1 MMKIS
6 KSFLNDFVPVSD
18 LDFQDL
24 ADKMVFAGNE
34 YETIGK
40 ISEAS
45 NIVVGYV
52 KECVKHP
59 ESHKLSICQ
68 VDVGNEV
75 RQILC
80 GAPNVR
86 EGIYVAVALEGA
98 VLPNGI
104 TIKKAKLAGMDSNGM
119 ICSLGE
125 LGIESKYLSEEDK
138 AGIHVLGNDAKV
150 GENAI
155 HYLGYDDEVIDFEL
169 TANRGDML
177 SMIGMAYEVGAIYR
191 RKVTMPEVDVEMM
204 KENIL
209 DSYKLDVQTSL
220 CPLYSGKL
228 VRNVEIKESPRFIQT
243 RLMACGIRPIN
254 NVVDISNYVML
265 EYGQPLHFFDA
276 DALGNCV
283 VVRNANEN
291 EELVTLDG
299 NKRALSTSDLVIAN
313 DKEAVALA
321 GVMGGYSTEITEN
334 TKNIFIES
342 AIFDSGTIRTTAKKI
357 LRSEASSR
365 YEKGIDPSRTELALK
380 RACYL
385 LHKYANAEVVDGILK
400 YDTTSKEDKKISV
413 SLEKIQLVLGL
424 DLAASD
430 VTEVLEALGFGVS
443 VNNDMFEVSVPTR
456 RLDVNIP
463 EDIIEEV
470 GRIYGYEHIVGKLP
484 VVSVRKGGYSKKGVL
499 MKQIRNRFLGMGLQQ
514 VRTYSL
520 TNDNDSVRFVSK
532 ENKKIVLLDPMSED
546 KKVMRQSIIPS
557 LLQVLDYNNAR
568 NVNDVSIFEIG
579 SVYYETDTYVEETKL
594 SGLLYGNYMMNTW
607 SHVNVPV
614 DFYLLK
620 GMMENLL
627 DYLGLRGR
635 YHFVCD
641 QLLSDLH
648 PGCSCAV
655 QIDRDIVGYFGQVHP
670 SISKKKVFVFE
681 LSLDQIMTKK
691 VREIKYK
698 EISKYPVS
706 HKDLAFIVPKDM
718 MAETVKQVIQKAG
731 GRLLTDISVF
741 DVYEGENVGDN
752 EKSIAFALTFG
763 DMTRT
768 LTDEE
773 VTNIFNHIIQSV
785 ESKLNVKLRNQ

>member
-1 MMKIS
+1 
-6 KSFLNDFVPVSD
+6 
-18 LDFQDL
+18 
-24 ADKMVFAGNE
+24 
-34 YETIGK
+34 
-40 ISEAS
+40 
-45 NIVVGYV
+45 
-52 KECVKHP
+52 
-59 ESHKLSICQ
+59 
-68 VDVGNEV
+68 
-75 RQILC
+75 
-80 GAPNVR
+80 
-86 EGIYVAVALEGA
+86 
-98 VLPNGI
+98 
-104 TIKKAKLAGMDSNGM
+104 
-119 ICSLGE
+119 
-125 LGIESKYLSEEDK
+125 
-138 AGIHVLGNDAKV
+138 
-150 GENAI
+150 
-155 HYLGYDDEVIDFEL
+155 
-169 TANRGDML
+169 
-177 SMIGMAYEVGAIYR
+177 
-191 RKVTMPEVDVEMM
+191 
-204 KENIL
+204 
-209 DSYKLDVQTSL
+209 
-220 CPLYSGKL
+220 
-228 VRNVEIKESPRFIQT
+228 
-243 RLMACGIRPIN
+243 
-254 NVVDISNYVML
+254 
-265 EYGQPLHFFDA
+265 
-276 DALGNCV
+276 
-283 VVRNANEN
+283 
-291 EELVTLDG
+291 
-299 NKRALSTSDLVIAN
+299 
-313 DKEAVALA
+313 
-321 GVMGGYSTEITEN
+321 
-334 TKNIFIES
+334 
-342 AIFDSGTIRTTAKKI
+342 
-357 LRSEASSR
+357 
-365 YEKGIDPSRTELALK
+365 
-380 RACYL
+380 
-385 LHKYANAEVVDGILK
+385 
-400 YDTTSKEDKKISV
+400 
-413 SLEKIQLVLGL
+413 
-424 DLAASD
+424 
-430 VTEVLEALGFGVS
+430 
-443 VNNDMFEVSVPTR
+443 
-456 RLDVNIP
+456 
-463 EDIIEEV
+463 
-470 GRIYGYEHIVGKLP
+470 
-484 VVSVRKGGYSKKGVL
+484 

-752 EKSIAFALTFG
+752 EKSIAFSLTFG

-773 VTNIFNHIIQSV
+773 VTNIFNHIIESV